1 MQPTGRRALLDAA
14 RVQAADRPGLLLHGP
29 AGIGKST
36 LVAALAADP
45 AAGTVLHCSPAEA
58 DARLPFAG
66 LVDLFARVPESHLEN
81 LPPEP
86 RAALRTALL
95 RGGGPAD
102 DRGLLA
108 VRVAVLDAL
117 RALAATGPVLLV
129 VDGLQWLDEPTAGVL
144 AFAVRRLDAPGIR
157 MLAAERVPDGDRPER
172 LHCCPPGTVELPV
185 PPLTDGET
193 AHLVR
198 TDLGADLPPALL
210 RSVQR
215 TAAGNP
221 YYARELGRAA
231 RHAPPSAGSD
241 ALPPVPPGLRTLL
254 LERARALP
262 EPVRRTLLVA
272 SAAARPS
279 LTLLRAAGL
288 PDAAADLA
296 EAEHLGI
303 ATADA
308 DGVVRFHHPV
318 LRAAVHADAAEH
330 GRRQAHALLAGA
342 VPEPVERAR
351 HLALARPYEDED
363 TARTL
368 MTAAGSARHDGA
380 PGTAFEL
387 AALAAR
393 RTPAH
398 HPADRAERLLAAAEY
413 ACDAGRT
420 EEAGEAAGAV
430 LARSG
435 SAAQRVQ
442 ARLVLLRGAGQ
453 ALEGAEDL
461 IADGLRDAAG
471 DPRAEAR
478 LHHWAAVRG
487 LLCGEL
493 TEAAGHARRAAR
505 QAAAAGDTST
515 RIDALATL
523 ARVRSLAGDPHTAD
537 TALTEA
543 LTLLSRNP
551 PAPQRSAENAAAP
564 ETNNNPPPPRGAGNC
579 ANNHNAAAPETNSS
593 PTPPP
598 RGAGNCANNHNA
610 AAPETNSNPT
620 PPPRGAG
627 NCANNHN
634 AAAPETNSN
643 PTPPPRGAGNCANN
657 HDGAAPGTRQVAA
670 HPAERNGPESRRLI
684 RMRAILA
691 LDSDRVTEARDQVV
705 PLLAATGEPAGAE
718 DTVATLV
725 ALTRI
730 QVRAGHCREA
740 LRTAARCS
748 RALAGAAPALYAAA
762 LAATAGGTAEE
773 ARRLAAQAVRA
784 SEADGD
790 RLFLLRALAVLGQ
803 AELLGGDP
811 RGAAAA
817 VEALQRVREL
827 GEAMC
832 AADPPLLHW
841 YGDLAEALVVLG
853 ETDAAGAVLHDARA
867 RVRDGAPSSVLATL
881 DRAEGLRE
889 AGIGRAREGAVRLRA
904 AVDRLRPLPLPVEL
918 VRTLIALGAVERR
931 ARRRNAARQALAEA
945 LETAARIGAA
955 PLAARARDELAR
967 LAAGERGAEPGAA
980 GPDLTPT
987 EARIAELVG
996 GGATNREVAA
1006 ELFISVKTVEGTL
1019 SRVYRKVGVRS
1030 RTALAHAMAVA
1041 VIASGAAVDTG
1052 DDEQPGP
1059 TAQTVT
1065 VSQAAR
1071 ARLPRPLDTRR

>member
-14 RVQAADRPGLLLHGP
+14 RVQAAARPGLLLHGP
-29 AGIGKST
+29 AGIGKSA

-45 AAGTVLHCSPAEA
+45 AAGTVLRCSPAEA

-66 LVDLFARVPESHLEN
+66 LVDLFARVPESRLES

-86 RAALRTALL
+86 RTALRAALL
-95 RGGGPAD
+95 RGGPAD

-108 VRVAVLDAL
+108 VRVAVLDTL
-117 RALAATGPVLLV
+117 RALAADGPVLLV

-157 MLAAERVPDGDRPER
+157 MLAAERVPDGGRPER

-185 PPLTDGET
+185 PPLTDDET
-193 AHLVR
+193 ARLVR

-210 RSVQR
+210 RAVQR

-231 RHAPPSAGSD
+231 RQAPASAGFA

-262 EPVRRTLLVA
+262 EPVRHTLLVA

-288 PDAAADLA
+288 PDPAAALA
-296 EAEHLGI
+296 EAERLGI

-308 DGVVRFHHPV
+308 DGAVRFHHPV
-318 LRAAVHADAAEH
+318 LRAAVHADASEH
-330 GRRQAHALLAGA
+330 GRRQAHALLARA

-351 HLALARPYEDED
+351 HLALAQPYEDED

-368 MTAAGSARHDGA
+368 MAAAGSARHDGA
-380 PGTAFEL
+380 PSTAFEL

-393 RTPAH
+393 RTPAR
-398 HPADRAERLLAAAEY
+398 HPAERAERLLAAAEY

-420 EEAGEAAGAV
+420 EEAGEAAGEV

-435 SAAQRVQ
+435 SAARRVR

-461 IADGLRDAAG
+461 IEDGLRDAAG
-471 DPRAEAR
+471 DPRSEAR

-505 QAAAAGDTST
+505 QAGAAGDTGT

-523 ARVRSLAGDPHTAD
+523 ARVRSLAGDPTAAD
-537 TALTEA
+537 AALTEA
-543 LTLLSRNP
+543 LTLLRCGP
-551 PAPQRSAENAAAP
+551 RAPQ
-564 ETNNNPPPPRGAGNC
+564 RGAGNC
-579 ANNHNAAAPETNSS
+579 ATNHNDAADETRHS
-593 PTPPP
+593 PATPQ
-598 RGAGNCANNHNA
+598 RGAGNCAI
-610 AAPETNSNPT
+610 
-620 PPPRGAG
+620 G
-627 NCANNHN
+627 
-634 AAAPETNSN
+634 
-643 PTPPPRGAGNCANN
+643 
-657 HDGAAPGTRQVAA
+657 HDGAAVGTLHIAA
-670 HPAERNGPESRRLI
+670 LPTESRRLI

-705 PLLAATGEPAGAE
+705 PLLAAAGEPAGAE

-740 LRTAARCS
+740 LRTAARS
-748 RALAGAAPALYAAA
+748 ARILAQAAPALYASA
-762 LAATAGGTAEE
+762 LAATAGATVEE
-773 ARRLAAQAVRA
+773 ARQLAAQAVRA

-790 RLFLLRALAVLGQ
+790 RLFLMRALAVLGQ

-853 ETDAAGAVLHDARA
+853 ETEAAGAVLHDARA
-867 RVRDGAPSSVLATL
+867 RVPDGAPGSVLAAL

-889 AGIGRAREGAVRLRA
+889 AGIGRAREGAARLRTA
-904 AVDRLRPLPLPVEL
+904 TDRLRPLPLPVEL

-945 LETAARIGAA
+945 LETATRIGAA

-967 LAAGERGAEPGAA
+967 LAAGERGAEAGAV

-1052 DDEQPGP
+1052 DDEQPAT

>member
-1 MQPTGRRALLDAA
+1 MQLTGRRALLDAA
-14 RVQAADRPGLLLHGP
+14 RVQAAARPGLVLHGP
-29 AGIGKST
+29 AGIGKSA

-66 LVDLFARVPESHLEN
+66 LVDLFARVPESRLEN

-86 RAALRTALL
+86 RAALRSALL

-102 DRGLLA
+102 GRGLLA

-117 RALAATGPVLLV
+117 RALATDGPVLLV
-129 VDGLQWLDEPTAGVL
+129 VDGLQWLDEPTAEVL
-144 AFAVRRLDAPGIR
+144 AHVVRRLADPGIR
-157 MLAAERVPDGDRPER
+157 MLAAERVPDGGRPER

-198 TDLGADLPPALL
+198 TGLGTDLPPALL
-210 RSVQR
+210 RAVQR

-221 YYARELGRAA
+221 YYALELGRAA
-231 RHAPPSAGSD
+231 RHAPAPAGFG
-241 ALPPVPPGLRTLL
+241 ALPPVPPGLRAHL

-272 SAAARPS
+272 SAAGRPS
-279 LTLLRAAGL
+279 LTLLRAAGF
-288 PDAAADLA
+288 PDPAAGLA
-296 EAEHLGI
+296 QAERLGI

-308 DGVVRFHHPV
+308 DGVVRFRHPV
-318 LRAAVHADAAEH
+318 LRAAVHADAAEQE
-330 GRRQAHALLAGA
+330 RRQAHALLARA

-351 HLALARPYEDED
+351 HLALAHPYEDED

-368 MTAAGSARHDGA
+368 MAAAGSARHDGA
-380 PGTAFEL
+380 SGTAFEL

-393 RTPAH
+393 RTPAA
-398 HPADRAERLLAAAEY
+398 HPAERAERLLAAAEY

-435 SAAQRVQ
+435 SAAQRVR
-442 ARLVLLRGAGQ
+442 ARLVLLQCAGQ
-453 ALEGAEDL
+453 ALEGTEDL

-471 DPRAEAR
+471 DPHSEAR

-493 TEAAGHARRAAR
+493 TEAAEHAR
-505 QAAAAGDTST
+505 QAAATGDTGT

-523 ARVRSLAGDPHTAD
+523 ARVRSLAGDPTAAD

-543 LTLLSRNP
+543 LTLLS
-551 PAPQRSAENAAAP
+551 APR
-564 ETNNNPPPPRGAGNC
+564 RGAGNC
-579 ANNHNAAAPETNSS
+579 ATS
-593 PTPPP
+593 
-598 RGAGNCANNHNA
+598 
-610 AAPETNSNPT
+610 
-620 PPPRGAG
+620 
-627 NCANNHN
+627 
-634 AAAPETNSN
+634 
-643 PTPPPRGAGNCANN
+643 
-657 HDGAAPGTRQVAA
+657 HDGAAAEVHPDPTAPRRDTPCPACGCRLAGAVGTRQIAA
-670 HPAERNGPESRRLI
+670 PPDVPALPAERSRGPESRRLI

-705 PLLAATGEPAGAE
+705 PLLAAAGEPAGAE

-748 RALAGAAPALYAAA
+748 RALTDTAPALYAAA
-762 LAATAGGTAEE
+762 LAATAGGTPEE
-773 ARRLAAQAVRA
+773 ARRLAARAVRA

-811 RGAAAA
+811 HGAAAA

-853 ETDAAGAVLHDARA
+853 ETEEAGAVLHDARA
-867 RVRDGAPSSVLATL
+867 RVPDGAPGSVLAAL

-889 AGIGRAREGAVRLRA
+889 AGLGRAREGAVRLRA
-904 AVDRLRPLPLPVEL
+904 AVDLLRPLPLPVEL

-931 ARRRNAARQALAEA
+931 ARRRNAGRQALAEA
-945 LETAARIGAA
+945 LETATRIGAA
-955 PLAARARDELAR
+955 PLAVRARDELAR
-967 LAAGERGAEPGAA
+967 LAAGERGAEAGAA

-1041 VIASGAAVDTG
+1041 VIASGAAVDTAE
-1052 DDEQPGP
+1052 DDQPGP
-1059 TAQTVT
+1059 AAQTVT
-1065 VSQAAR
+1065 VSQSAR

>member
-1 MQPTGRRALLDAA
+1 MQLTGRRALLDAA
-14 RVQAADRPGLLLHGP
+14 RVQAAARPGLLLHGP

-45 AAGTVLHCSPAEA
+45 AAGTVLHCSPAEE

-66 LVDLFARVPESHLEN
+66 LVDLFARVPENCLET
-81 LPPEP
+81 LAPQP
-86 RAALRTALL
+86 RTALRTALL

-117 RALAATGPVLLV
+117 RALAAAGPVLLV
-129 VDGLQWLDEPTAGVL
+129 VDGLQWLDGPTAAVL
-144 AFAVRRLDAPGIR
+144 AFAVRRLDDPGIR
-157 MLAAERVPDGDRPER
+157 MLAAERVADGGQPER
-172 LHCCPPGTVELPV
+172 LRCCPPGTVELPV

-193 AHLVR
+193 ARLVR
-198 TDLGADLPPALL
+198 ADLGADLPPGVL
-210 RSVQR
+210 RAVQQA
-215 TAAGNP
+215 AAGNP

-231 RHAPPSAGSD
+231 LRAPVPAGSGT
-241 ALPPVPPGLRTLL
+241 LPPVPPGLRTLL
-254 LERARALP
+254 LEQARSLP

-279 LTLLRAAGL
+279 LTLLRATGL
-288 PDAAADLA
+288 PDPAAALA
-296 EAEHLGI
+296 ETERLGI
-303 ATADA
+303 AAADA
-308 DGVVRFHHPV
+308 DGVVRFRHPV
-318 LRAAVHADAAEH
+318 LRAAVHADASED
-330 GRRQAHALLAGA
+330 GRRQAHALLARA
-342 VPEPVERAR
+342 VTEPVERAR
-351 HLALARPYEDED
+351 HLALSHPYEDEA

-368 MTAAGSARHDGA
+368 MSAAGSARLDGA

-387 AALAAR
+387 AVLAAR
-393 RTPAH
+393 RTPAG

-435 SAAQRVQ
+435 SAAQRVR

-461 IADGLRDAAG
+461 IADGLRDADG
-471 DPRAEAR
+471 DPRSEAR

-505 QAAAAGDTST
+505 QAGAAGDTET

-523 ARVRSLAGDPHTAD
+523 ARVRSLAGDPVAAD
-537 TALTEA
+537 AALTEA
-543 LTLLSRNP
+543 LALVGGG
-551 PAPQRSAENAAAP
+551 SAAAAP
-564 ETNNNPPPPRGAGNC
+564 HRGARPHPICGC
-579 ANNHNAAAPETNSS
+579 RRVGATSHDEAAADK
-593 PTPPP
+593 
-598 RGAGNCANNHNA
+598 RQI
-610 AAPETNSNPT
+610 AAPPDI
-620 PPPRGAG
+620 
-627 NCANNHN
+627 
-634 AAAPETNSN
+634 AAL
-643 PTPPPRGAGNCANN
+643 
-657 HDGAAPGTRQVAA
+657 
-670 HPAERNGPESRRLI
+670 PAERSGGPESRRLI

-691 LDSDRVTEARDQVV
+691 LDSDRVTEARDQVL

-718 DTVATLV
+718 ETVATLV

-748 RALAGAAPALYAAA
+748 RALAQAAPALYAAA
-762 LAATAGGTAEE
+762 LAATAGATADE
-773 ARRLAAQAVRA
+773 ARQLAAQAVRA

-841 YGDLAEALVVLG
+841 YGDLAEALVALG
-853 ETDAAGAVLHDARA
+853 ETDAAGAVLRDARA
-867 RVRDGAPSSVLATL
+867 RVPQGAPGSVLAAL
-881 DRAEGLRE
+881 ERAEGLCE
-889 AGIGRAREGAVRLRA
+889 AGLGRAREGAVRLRT
-904 AVDRLRPLPLPVEL
+904 AVERLRPLPLPVDL
-918 VRTLIALGAVERR
+918 VRTLIALGTVERR
-931 ARRRNAARQALAEA
+931 ARRRNAAREALAEA
-945 LETAARIGAA
+945 LETATRIGAA

-967 LAAGERGAEPGAA
+967 LAAGERGGETGAG
-980 GPDLTPT
+980 GPELTPA

-1006 ELFISVKTVEGTL
+1006 ELFISVKTVEGAL
-1019 SRVYRKVGVRS
+1019 SRVYRKFGVRS

-1041 VIASGAAVDTG
+1041 VIAAGAAVVDTG
-1052 DDEQPGP
+1052 DDDRPGP
-1059 TAQTVT
+1059 AAQTVA

>member
-1 MQPTGRRALLDAA
+1 MQLTGRRALLDAA
-14 RVQAADRPGLLLHGP
+14 RVQVAARPGLLLHGP
-29 AGIGKST
+29 AGIGKSA
-36 LVAALAADP
+36 LVAALAAEP

-66 LVDLFARVPESHLEN
+66 LVDLFARIPESLLEN

-86 RAALRTALL
+86 RAALRAALL

-108 VRVAVLDAL
+108 VRVAVLGTL
-117 RALAATGPVLLV
+117 RALAAAAPVLLV
-129 VDGLQWLDEPTAGVL
+129 VDGLQWLDGPTAELL
-144 AFAVRRLDAPGIR
+144 AFAVRRLDDPGIR
-157 MLAAERVPDGDRPER
+157 MLAAERVPDGGRPER
-172 LHCCPPGTVELPV
+172 LRCCPPGTVELPV

-198 TDLGADLPPALL
+198 TRVGADLPPAML
-210 RSVQR
+210 RAILR

-221 YYARELGRAA
+221 YYAEELGRAA
-231 RHAPPSAGSD
+231 RTAPPSAGFG
-241 ALPPVPPGLRTLL
+241 ALPPVPPALRTRL
-254 LERARALP
+254 LERARSLP

-279 LTLLRAAGL
+279 LSLLRAAGL
-288 PDAAADLA
+288 PDPAADLA
-296 EAEHLGI
+296 EAERLGI
-303 ATADA
+303 AAADA
-308 DGVVRFHHPV
+308 DGAVRFHHPV
-318 LRAAVHADAAEH
+318 LRAAVHADASEH
-330 GRRQAHALLAGA
+330 GRRQAHALLVRA

-351 HLALARPYEDED
+351 HLALAHPYEDED

-368 MTAAGSARHDGA
+368 MAAAGSARHDGA

-393 RTPAH
+393 RTPADR
-398 HPADRAERLLAAAEY
+398 PAERAERLLAAAEY

-430 LARSG
+430 LARSC

-471 DPRAEAR
+471 DPRSEAR

-493 TEAAGHARRAAR
+493 AEAAEHAR
-505 QAAAAGDTST
+505 QAAATGDTGT

-523 ARVRSLAGDPHTAD
+523 ARIQSLAGDPSAAD
-537 TALTEA
+537 AALTKA
-543 LTLLSRNP
+543 LTLLHRNP
-551 PAPQRSAENAAAP
+551 AAP
-564 ETNNNPPPPRGAGNC
+564 C
-579 ANNHNAAAPETNSS
+579 
-593 PTPPP
+593 
-598 RGAGNCANNHNA
+598 
-610 AAPETNSNPT
+610 
-620 PPPRGAG
+620 
-627 NCANNHN
+627 
-634 AAAPETNSN
+634 
-643 PTPPPRGAGNCANN
+643 RGAGNCANN
-657 HDGAAPGTRQVAA
+657 HDATAPDTQHVAAAPQRGAGNCAIGHDGAAVDARQIAAPTDVAA
-670 HPAERNGPESRRLI
+670 LAADRFGGPESRRLI

-691 LDSDRVTEARDQVV
+691 LDSDRVTEAREQVV

-718 DTVATLV
+718 ETVATLV

-740 LRTAARCS
+740 LRSAARCA
-748 RALAGAAPALYAAA
+748 RTLPEAAPALYAAA

-773 ARRLAAQAVRA
+773 ARQLAAQAVRA

-817 VEALQRVREL
+817 AEALQRVREL

-853 ETDAAGAVLHDARA
+853 EPEAAEAVLHDARA
-867 RVRDGAPSSVLATL
+867 RVPDGAPGSVLAAL

-889 AGIGRAREGAVRLRA
+889 AGIGRAREGAVRLRT
-904 AVDRLRPLPLPVEL
+904 AVDRLRRLPLPVEL

-931 ARRRNAARQALAEA
+931 ARRRNAAREALAEA
-945 LETAARIGAA
+945 LETATRIGAA

-967 LAAGERGAEPGAA
+967 LAAGERGGEAGAA

-1052 DDEQPGP
+1052 DDDQPAP

>member
-1 MQPTGRRALLDAA
+1 MQLTGRRTLLDAA
-14 RVQAADRPGLLLHGP
+14 RVQAAARPGVLFHGP

-45 AAGTVLHCSPAEA
+45 AAGTVLHCSPAEE

-66 LVDLFARVPESHLEN
+66 LVDLFAQVPESCLET
-81 LPPEP
+81 LPPQP

-95 RGGGPAD
+95 RGGPAD

-117 RALAATGPVLLV
+117 RTLAAGGPVLLV
-129 VDGLQWLDEPTAGVL
+129 VDGLQWLDEPTADVL
-144 AFAVRRLDAPGIR
+144 AFAVRRLYDPGIR
-157 MLAAERVPDGDRPER
+157 MLAAERVADGGQPER
-172 LHCCPPGTVELPV
+172 LRCCPPGTVELPV
-185 PPLTDGET
+185 PPLTDDET

-198 TDLGADLPPALL
+198 ADLGADLPPAVL
-210 RSVQR
+210 RAIQQ

-231 RHAPPSAGSD
+231 LRSPVPAGFGT
-241 ALPPVPPGLRTLL
+241 LPPVPPGLRTLL
-254 LERARALP
+254 LEQARALP

-288 PDAAADLA
+288 PDPAADLA
-296 EAEHLGI
+296 EAERLGI

-308 DGVVRFHHPV
+308 DGVVRFRHPV

-330 GRRQAHALLAGA
+330 GRRQAHALLARA
-342 VPEPVERAR
+342 VTEPVERAR
-351 HLALARPYEDED
+351 HLALSHPYEDEA

-368 MTAAGSARHDGA
+368 MSAAGSARLDGA

-387 AALAAR
+387 AVLAAR
-393 RTPAH
+393 RTPAG

-413 ACDAGRT
+413 AIDAGRT

-435 SAAQRVQ
+435 SAAQRVR

-453 ALEGAEDL
+453 ALEGTEDL

-471 DPRAEAR
+471 DPRSEAR

-493 TEAAGHARRAAR
+493 AEAAGHARRAAR
-505 QAAAAGDTST
+505 QAGAAGDTET

-523 ARVRSLAGDPHTAD
+523 ARVRSLAGDPVAAD
-537 TALTEA
+537 AALTEA
-543 LTLLSRNP
+543 LTLL
-551 PAPQRSAENAAAP
+551 AAP
-564 ETNNNPPPPRGAGNC
+564 RRGAGNC
-579 ANNHNAAAPETNSS
+579 ATSHDAAAV
-593 PTPPP
+593 
-598 RGAGNCANNHNA
+598 
-610 AAPETNSNPT
+610 
-620 PPPRGAG
+620 
-627 NCANNHN
+627 
-634 AAAPETNSN
+634 
-643 PTPPPRGAGNCANN
+643 
-657 HDGAAPGTRQVAA
+657 DTRQIAA
-670 HPAERNGPESRRLI
+670 LPDFAALPAERPGGPESRRLI

-718 DTVATLV
+718 ETVATLV

-748 RALAGAAPALYAAA
+748 RALPQAAPALYAAA
-762 LAATAGGTAEE
+762 LAATAGGTADE

-841 YGDLAEALVVLG
+841 YGDLAEALVALG
-853 ETDAAGAVLHDARA
+853 ETDAAGAVLRDARA
-867 RVRDGAPSSVLATL
+867 RVPHGAPGSVLAAL
-881 DRAEGLRE
+881 ERAEGLCD
-889 AGIGRAREGAVRLRA
+889 AGLGRAREGAVRLRT
-904 AVDRLRPLPLPVEL
+904 AVERLRRLPLPVEL

-945 LETAARIGAA
+945 LETATRIGAA

-967 LAAGERGAEPGAA
+967 LAAGERGGETGAG
-980 GPDLTPT
+980 GPELTPT

-1006 ELFISVKTVEGTL
+1006 ELFISVKTVEGAL
-1019 SRVYRKVGVRS
+1019 SRVYRKFGVRS

-1052 DDEQPGP
+1052 DDDRSGP
-1059 TAQTVT
+1059 VAQTVA

>member
-1 MQPTGRRALLDAA
+1 MQLTGRRALLDAA
-14 RVQAADRPGLLLHGP
+14 RVQAAARPGLLLHGP

-45 AAGTVLHCSPAEA
+45 AVGTVLHCSPAAA

-66 LVDLFARVPESHLEN
+66 LVDLFARVPESHLET

-86 RAALRTALL
+86 RAALRAALL

-117 RALAATGPVLLV
+117 RALAADGPVLLV
-129 VDGLQWLDEPTAGVL
+129 VDGLQWLDEPTAEVL
-144 AFAVRRLDAPGIR
+144 AFAVRRLDEPGIR
-157 MLAAERVPDGDRPER
+157 MLAAERVTDGGRPER
-172 LHCCPPGTVELPV
+172 LHCCPPGTLELPV

-198 TDLGADLPPALL
+198 TDLGADLPPAVL
-210 RSVQR
+210 RAIQQ

-231 RHAPPSAGSD
+231 RHAPAPAGFGE
-241 ALPPVPPGLRTLL
+241 LPPVPPALRTRL
-254 LERARALP
+254 LEQARSLP
-262 EPVRRTLLVA
+262 EPARRTLLVA

-279 LTLLRAAGL
+279 LTLLRATGL
-288 PDAAADLA
+288 PDPAANLA
-296 EAEHLGI
+296 EAERLGI

-308 DGVVRFHHPV
+308 DGIVRFHHPV
-318 LRAAVHADAAEH
+318 LRAAVHADASEH
-330 GRRQAHALLAGA
+330 GRRQAHALLARA

-351 HLALARPYEDED
+351 HLALAHPYEDED

-368 MTAAGSARHDGA
+368 MSAAGSARRDGA
-380 PGTAFEL
+380 PSTAFEL

-398 HPADRAERLLAAAEY
+398 HPAERAERLLAAAEY

-420 EEAGEAAGAV
+420 EEAGEAAGTV

-435 SAAQRVQ
+435 SAAQRVR
-442 ARLVLLRGAGQ
+442 ARLILLRGAGQ

-471 DPRAEAR
+471 DLRAEAR

-493 TEAAGHARRAAR
+493 AEAAGHARRAAR
-505 QAAAAGDTST
+505 QAGAAGDTGT

-523 ARVRSLAGDPHTAD
+523 ARVRSLAGDPVAAD
-537 TALTEA
+537 AALTEA
-543 LTLLSRNP
+543 LTLLGRGAA
-551 PAPQRSAENAAAP
+551 APQRAPGVPPAEGWGRNRATSHHGAAP
-564 ETNNNPPPPRGAGNC
+564 GANPGPAAPQRGAGPYPMC
-579 ANNHNAAAPETNSS
+579 GC
-593 PTPPP
+593 
-598 RGAGNCANNHNA
+598 RRVGA
-610 AAPETNSNPT
+610 TS
-620 PPPRGAG
+620 
-627 NCANNHN
+627 
-634 AAAPETNSN
+634 
-643 PTPPPRGAGNCANN
+643 
-657 HDGAAPGTRQVAA
+657 HDGAAVDTRQTAA
-670 HPAERNGPESRRLI
+670 LPDIAAPPAERSRGPETRRLI

-718 DTVATLV
+718 ETVATLV

-748 RALAGAAPALYAAA
+748 RALPEAAPALYAAA
-762 LAATAGGTAEE
+762 LAATTGGTPEE
-773 ARRLAAQAVRA
+773 ARQLAAQAVRA

-853 ETDAAGAVLHDARA
+853 ETEAAGAVLDDARA
-867 RVRDGAPSSVLATL
+867 RVPDGAPGSVLAAL

-889 AGIGRAREGAVRLRA
+889 AGLGRAREGAVRLRT
-904 AVDRLRPLPLPVEL
+904 AVERLRPLPLPVEL
-918 VRTLIALGAVERR
+918 ARTLIALGAVERR
-931 ARRRNAARQALAEA
+931 ARRRNAAREALSEA
-945 LETAARIGAA
+945 LETATRIGAA
-955 PLAARARDELAR
+955 PFAARARDELAR
-967 LAAGERGAEPGAA
+967 LAAGERGGEAGPG

-1006 ELFISVKTVEGTL
+1006 ELFISVKTVEGAL

-1052 DDEQPGP
+1052 DDDQPGP
-1059 TAQTVT
+1059 TTQTVT

>member
-1 MQPTGRRALLDAA
+1 MQLTGRRPLLDAV
-14 RVQAADRPGLLLHGP
+14 RVQAAARPGVLLHGP
-29 AGIGKST
+29 AGIGKSA
-36 LVAALAADP
+36 LVTALAADAP
-45 AAGTVLHCSPAEA
+45 EGGAVLRCSPAEA

-66 LVDLFARVPESHLEN
+66 LVDLFAGVPEHRLAA

-86 RAALRTALL
+86 RAALAAALL

-102 DRGLLA
+102 GRGLLA
-108 VRVAVLDAL
+108 VRVAVLETL
-117 RALAATGPVLLV
+117 RALAAGGPVLLV
-129 VDGLQWLDEPTAGVL
+129 VDGLQWLDEPTAEVL
-144 AFAVRRLDAPGIR
+144 AFVVRRLADPAVR
-157 MLAAERVPDGDRPER
+157 MLAAERVADGGRPER
-172 LHCCPPGTVELPV
+172 LHCCPPGTVDLPV
-185 PPLTDGET
+185 PPLTDDET

-198 TDLGADLPPALL
+198 TDLGADLPPATL
-210 RSVQR
+210 RAIQR

-221 YYARELGRAA
+221 YYAEELGRAA
-231 RHAPPSAGSD
+231 RHAPAPAGFGT
-241 ALPPVPPGLRTLL
+241 LPPVPPGLRTRL
-254 LERARALP
+254 LERARSLP

-272 SAAARPS
+272 SAATSPT

-288 PDAAADLA
+288 PDPAAHLA
-296 EAEHLGI
+296 QAERLGI

-318 LRAAVHADAAEH
+318 LRAAVHADATEH
-330 GRRQAHALLAGA
+330 GRRQAHALLAHA

-351 HLALARPYEDED
+351 HLALAHPYEDEA

-368 MTAAGSARHDGA
+368 MAAAGSARQDGA
-380 PGTAFEL
+380 PATAFEL

-393 RTPAH
+393 RTPAR

-413 ACDAGRT
+413 ACDAGRA

-435 SAAQRVQ
+435 SAAQRVR

-471 DPRAEAR
+471 DPRSEAR
-478 LHHWAAVRG
+478 LHHWAALRG

-505 QAAAAGDTST
+505 QAGAAGDTGT

-523 ARVRSLAGDPHTAD
+523 ARVRSLAGEPIAAD
-537 TALTEA
+537 AALAEA
-543 LTLLSRNP
+543 LTLV
-551 PAPQRSAENAAAP
+551 A
-564 ETNNNPPPPRGAGNC
+564 GA
-579 ANNHNAAAPETNSS
+579 
-593 PTPPP
+593 
-598 RGAGNCANNHNA
+598 
-610 AAPETNSNPT
+610 
-620 PPPRGAG
+620 
-627 NCANNHN
+627 
-634 AAAPETNSN
+634 
-643 PTPPPRGAGNCANN
+643 
-657 HDGAAPGTRQVAA
+657 DG
-670 HPAERNGPESRRLI
+670 GPENRRLI

-691 LDSDRVTEARDQVV
+691 LDSDRVAEARDQVV
-705 PLLAATGEPAGAE
+705 PLLAAAGEPAGAE
-718 DTVATLV
+718 ETVATLV
-725 ALTRI
+725 ALTRV

-748 RALAGAAPALYAAA
+748 RALAEAAPALYAAA
-762 LAATAGGTAEE
+762 LAATAGGTVDE
-773 ARRLAAQAVRA
+773 ARRLAARAVRA

-853 ETDAAGAVLHDARA
+853 ETEAAGTVLRDARD
-867 RVRDGAPSSVLATL
+867 RVPDGAPGSVLAAL

-889 AGIGRAREGAVRLRA
+889 AGLGRAREGAVLLRA
-904 AVDRLRPLPLPVEL
+904 AVDRLRGLPLPVEL

-931 ARRRNAARQALAEA
+931 ARRRNAARAALAEA
-945 LETAARIGAA
+945 LETATRVGAA
-955 PLAARARDELAR
+955 PFAVRARDELAR
-967 LAAGERGAEPGAA
+967 LAAAERGGETGAGA
-980 GPDLTPT
+980 RELTPT

-1006 ELFISVKTVEGTL
+1006 ELFISVKTVEGAL
-1019 SRVYRKVGVRS
+1019 SRVYRKFGVRS

-1059 TAQTVT
+1059 NAATVT
-1065 VSQAAR
+1065 VSQAVR
-1071 ARLPRPLDTRR
+1071 PRLPRPLDTRR